1 MNQPLS
7 VKTLHEGC
15 ELIKQHIMFQISV
28 TYAFTEVVHV
38 QSDTLENFGNVDGKR
53 TFDAFFGQIGQD

>member
-1 MNQPLS
+1 MRLL
-7 VKTLHEGC
+7 VKNFQISGRRQ
-15 ELIKQHIMFQISV
+15 LIKQHIAFQISV

-38 QSDTLENFGNVDGKR
+38 QSDTRENSGNVEGKK